1 MTLGERFKECRQKS
15 GMSQEKVAE
24 LIGVSRQAV
33 TKWEADISM
42 PNTENLF
49 TLAEIFSTTV
59 DDLMNGEKG
68 VSAAEQ
74 LYRLQQEDRAKRKAE
89 LKCRAKR
96 NIITAAVIAAV
107 YLLIYLIGRVIW
119 CDISESTFLGWL
131 ISERPQGEHSYLY
144 GWLLSSN
151 MFWIAMAVSAIP
163 ALFGK
168 YKFSFITAMAF
179 VVGLAAGMIIGPHPE
194 GAFTGNTH
202 YGWAI
207 WGVVFLL
214 SVIAGIIVE
223 CVVKKDILS
232 CLATKR

>member
-1 MTLGERFKECRQKS
+1 MTLGDRIKECRQKS

-49 TLAEIFSTTV
+49 TLAEIFGTTV
-59 DDLMNGEKG
+59 DSLMNGEKET
-68 VSAAEQ
+68 SAAEQ
-74 LYRLQQEDRAKRKAE
+74 LYRLQQEDKTKKKAE
-89 LKCRAKR
+89 LKRSIKR
-96 NIITAAVIAAV
+96 NIITATVMAAA

-119 CDISESTFLGWL
+119 CDISDSTFIGWL
-131 ISERPQGEHSYLY
+131 ISEIPQGEHSYLY
-144 GWLLSSN
+144 GWLLSSDL
-151 MFWIAMAVSAIP
+151 FWIAMAVSVIP
-163 ALFGK
+163 AFFGK
-168 YKFSFITAMAF
+168 YKFSFVTTMAF
-179 VVGLAAGMIIGPHPE
+179 VVGLAAGMIFGPYPE

-214 SVIAGIIVE
+214 SVIVGIITE
-223 CVVKKDILS
+223 CVVKKDFFS